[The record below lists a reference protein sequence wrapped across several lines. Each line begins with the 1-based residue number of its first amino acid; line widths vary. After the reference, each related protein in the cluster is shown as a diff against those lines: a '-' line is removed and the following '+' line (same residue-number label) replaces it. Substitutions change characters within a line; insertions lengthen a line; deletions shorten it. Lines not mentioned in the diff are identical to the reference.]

1 MSIVKRILCSL
12 SGKHSAI
19 VFVRNI
25 YGDEIHEW
33 GGNRSLWR
41 CKNCQGVS
49 PWPHL
54 SLPPATAA
62 DPGKVAQQD
71 DAAEIAYLRRERAGL
86 LRDLRMSTKVIDMQ
100 LQTIK
105 ELEAQLAA
113 FSIPSQEVQ
122 P

>member
-19 VFVRNI
+19 AFVRNL
-25 YGDEIHEW
+25 YGDEILEW

-41 CKNCQGVS
+41 CKHCNCIS
-49 PWPHL
+49 AWKYL
-54 SLPPATAA
+54 NEPPKAPQPSEQPA
-62 DPGKVAQQD
+62 
-71 DAAEIAYLRRERAGL
+71 IASWQIERDGL
-86 LRDLRMSTKVIDMQ
+86 LRDLRMSTRVIQMQ

-105 ELEAQLAA
+105 ELEAQIAA

>member
-1 MSIVKRILCSL
+1 MSVIRRILCSL
-12 SGKHSAI
+12 SGKHSAT

-41 CKNCQGVS
+41 CHSCGCVS
-49 PWPHL
+49 PWTHL
-54 SLPPATAA
+54 NLPPAPAG

-71 DAAEIAYLRRERAGL
+71 DAAENAHLRRERAGL
-86 LRDLRMSTKVIDMQ
+86 VRDLRMSTRVIAMQ

-113 FSIPSQEVQ
+113 IQAPGAAPE
-122 P
+122 